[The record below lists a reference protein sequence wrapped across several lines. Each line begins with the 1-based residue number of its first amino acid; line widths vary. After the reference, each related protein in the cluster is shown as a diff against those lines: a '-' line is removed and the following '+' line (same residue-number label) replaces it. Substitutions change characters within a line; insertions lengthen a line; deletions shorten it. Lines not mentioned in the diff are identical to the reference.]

1 MATVVELPIRYDLPA
16 HRYRVTLS
24 GAEFS
29 LRFTFRDRTSSWYL
43 DLFDVDGNPLALGR
57 RLSPSY
63 SPLLG
68 VAVDRGPSGLLYVE
82 GADPYERDGIRLFYV
97 TDLEAD
103 TDLAVSATVDP

>member
-1 MATVVELPIRYDLPA
+1 MAVVELPIRFDLPA

-24 GAEFS
+24 GVEFG

-57 RLSPSY
+57 RLSPGY

-68 VAVDRGPSGLLYVE
+68 VAVDRGPSGYLLVT
-82 GADPYERDGIRLFYV
+82 GSDPYEREGIRLFYV
-97 TDLEAD
+97 TDVDAPAA
-103 TDLAVSATVDP
+103 LAISATVDP